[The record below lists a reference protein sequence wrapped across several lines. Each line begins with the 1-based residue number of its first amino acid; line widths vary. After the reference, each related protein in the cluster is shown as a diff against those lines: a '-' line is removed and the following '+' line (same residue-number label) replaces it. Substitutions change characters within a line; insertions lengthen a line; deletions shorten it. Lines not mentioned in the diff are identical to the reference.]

1 MVFWF
6 AVRVVYCVFLPSKYP
21 KVHKDSLV
29 RSGIWEASPSILR
42 LEQWRGDNG
51 GGIGAP
57 ARRGYKGGLSRPRSG
72 DPNNPAHVKH
82 EMPAAEP
89 ADPVRAKAEAVER
102 LGDES
107 PAMTNPT
114 KSLDDTLAVRAHK
127 GCHQAEHKGRR
138 DS

>member
-1 MVFWF
+1 MFFWF
-6 AVRVVYCVFLPSKYP
+6 AVVYCVFLPSKHP

-29 RSGIWEASPSILR
+29 RSGIWEASPYILR

-51 GGIGAP
+51 RRIGGP

-102 LGDES
+102 LGDAGEVVH
-107 PAMTNPT
+107 AGV
-114 KSLDDTLAVRAHK
+114 LGAVEADDPHVAARA
-127 GCHQAEHKGRR
+127 QAGGEQSVLNRR
-138 DS
+138 V